1 MTRPRII
8 LADDHQML
16 ADALR
21 SVVEPQV
28 EVVAIVNNGVA
39 LLEAVERLQ
48 PDIVVLD
55 IGMPLLN
62 GIDAGRKINNTW
74 PKIKLIFMTM
84 NNDPYLVGETFRAGG
99 SAFLLKEAA
108 VSELIDAINRVLH
121 GGTYLTARA
130 TEGLEE
136 IESRDPRFHETAP
149 RLTPKQREV
158 VRLLAGGLRM
168 REAAITLGVT
178 QRTVAEHKYAV
189 MKMLGLKSDAD
200 LVRYAVE
207 HGIVPLRKSD

>member
-39 LLEAVERLQ
+39 LLKAVKRLQ

-62 GIDAGRKINNTW
+62 GIDAGRKINKTW

-84 NNDPYLVGETFRAGG
+84 NNDPYLVARRFERAGPHF
-99 SAFLLKEAA
+99 S
-108 VSELIDAINRVLH
+108 
-121 GGTYLTARA
+121 
-130 TEGLEE
+130 
-136 IESRDPRFHETAP
+136 
-149 RLTPKQREV
+149 
-158 VRLLAGGLRM
+158 
-168 REAAITLGVT
+168 
-178 QRTVAEHKYAV
+178 
-189 MKMLGLKSDAD
+189 
-200 LVRYAVE
+200 
-207 HGIVPLRKSD
+207 